1 MMNLLSYGILV
12 WALGIVGNHGQDAL
26 LTSDGSA
33 SLASVYEAIDATT
46 TEAREGIKASELEAA
61 MDDIRN
67 KANEYLNG
75 KSAKVERQD
84 IVNLL
89 ADVTSKYNQG
99 IALSTLLEDPL
110 VQEDRKVSAGLYTL
124 NELSRR
130 LKKEGNETSINTLVA
145 SVQFTAGAI
154 RGMVLTVESIYTY
167 NMDVSNNEN
176 NSNKRLTK
184 PGPFDGGYRG
194 PYWAEGVRR
203 QNVLRRLSKRPW
215 SAGLS
220 GGYSQGGGFNVG
232 ASVSYSWR

>member
-154 RGMVLTVESIYTY
+154 RGMVLTV
-167 NMDVSNNEN
+167 
-176 NSNKRLTK
+176 
-184 PGPFDGGYRG
+184 GPFDGGYRG